1 MSYHVVSAPVSLRG
15 HPLRLV
21 GLGVVLASYA
31 CAPDTPT
38 GPAMEPA
45 SAPDAAITYTVVRLG
60 ALGGI
65 DGEASDMVDGRMAGY
80 AETADG
86 RFHAFLWQNGSMQD
100 LGALPNSV
108 LTSSRAMALNSVGQ
122 VVGFSLTNVA
132 GGGSTD
138 HAFLW
143 QNGTMLDLGTLGG
156 TDSRAFGINDAGVIV
171 GFARNA
177 GGNER
182 AVRWR
187 NGAIQS
193 LGTLGGPTSAAIGI
207 NASGA
212 IVGRSQNSQGKF
224 RAFVWRN
231 GTMRA
236 LPALAD
242 GDFAQ
247 ADAINI
253 SGQIVGAA
261 VTKSG
266 FQHAVLW
273 TDGQIQDL
281 GVLTGDTESVAQDI
295 DDAGRITGFSWRNT
309 ANGTVTRVFLW
320 EKGVLRNLGNSA
332 GKPNRAL
339 GIAPAGH
346 LVGSSTENGDQIAV
360 LWRRG
365 P

>member
-1 MSYHVVSAPVSLRG
+1 MSYDPDSTPITLRRC
-15 HPLRLV
+15 PSRLA
-21 GLGVVLASYA
+21 GLGLAFVATA
-31 CAPDTPT
+31 CSPDTPT
-38 GPAMEPA
+38 GPAMERT

-60 ALGGI
+60 ALGGTN
-65 DGEASDMVDGRMAGY
+65 GEASDMVDGRIVGE
-80 AETADG
+80 AESADG

-108 LTSSRAMALNSVGQ
+108 LTSSRAMALNSMGQ
-122 VVGFSLTNVA
+122 VVGYSLANVA
-132 GGGSTD
+132 GGGSAD

-143 QNGTMLDLGTLGG
+143 QNGSMLDLGTLGG
-156 TDSRAFGINDAGVIV
+156 TESRALGINDAGVIV
-171 GFARNA
+171 GYARNA
-177 GGNER
+177 AGNDR

-187 NGAIQS
+187 NGAIQG
-193 LGTLGGPTSAAIGI
+193 LGTLGGATSAALGI

-224 RAFVWRN
+224 RAFVWRT

-236 LPALAD
+236 LPTLL
-242 GDFAQ
+242 GGGFAQ
-247 ADAINI
+247 ADAINT
-253 SGQIVGAA
+253 SGQIVGSA

-273 TDGQIQDL
+273 NNGQIQDL
-281 GVLTGDTESVAQDI
+281 GVLTGDTESVAMDI
-295 DDAGRITGFSWRNT
+295 DDAGRITGFSSRNT
-309 ANGTVTRVFLW
+309 ANGPVTRVFLW

-339 GIAPAGH
+339 GIATAGH
-346 LVGSSTENGDQIAV
+346 LVGSSTEGGGVVAV
-360 LWRRG
+360 MWRRS